1 MVDPL
6 ALLAT
11 AVLVFLPGY
20 TVLSLWPRDEGFG
33 LGARLLAAPAASMA
47 IIPLVFLAFRTLGI
61 GLDGQR
67 IALLL
72 TVAAAFAARGL
83 WLDTRL
89 ARQQANPTDISRPRG
104 GVGQALARL
113 ASPGPLLVYV
123 LALAIGARLWSVRD
137 LVMPNW
143 WDSVHHTVI
152 VQLLLD
158 HGGLFSSWEPYAPLT
173 TFTYHFGFHGVVASL
188 SWLTGLAAPQAVLIF
203 GQALNGLTVLGAY
216 LLAQRLTGRPWA
228 GVLAALVTGSVSLMP
243 AYYVNWGRYTQLAG
257 QIILPALMVVT
268 VEAVERGGRRR
279 LAVMAVLAAGL
290 ALTHYRVAIFYGAF
304 VAALLVVR
312 AWQNRRTPRILATE
326 LARLAAA
333 ALAALALAAPWV
345 WNLWLHLIPRHVQR
359 LTTALTPAGA
369 EWLATYNS
377 IRDLDYILPPY
388 LLWTA
393 LAGLALGL
401 WRRQR
406 AACLMLLWVA
416 GVFVAANPYW
426 LGLPGTGEVS
436 NHAVLIGLY
445 IPLSVCIGLMGAAIL
460 DILPRL
466 VPFGRAMM
474 AAVVVLAGLW
484 GAREVGGIVNPYFAL
499 VKQEDLPALAW
510 IKSNTSADARFLVNS
525 EPAYGGG
532 AEVGTDAGW
541 WLPLLAGRQATLPPL
556 LYGNEQAESPGY
568 AAGVHRLAQTVR
580 DGPADSPAVLQ
591 ALRAAGVSHVFV
603 GGRGGYLKPQELAA
617 LPAYEA
623 VYQQDGAWVFR
634 INYGP

>member
-1 MVDPL
+1 MVDTL
-6 ALLAT
+6 ALAAT

-20 TVLSLWPRDEGFG
+20 ALLSLWPRDGSLG
-33 LGARLLAAPAASMA
+33 LGARLLASPAASVA
-47 IIPLVFLAFRTLGI
+47 LVPLVFLGCYTLGL
-61 GLDGQR
+61 GLDGPR

-72 TVAAAFAARGL
+72 AVAAPFAARGL
-83 WLDTRL
+83 WLDLRL
-89 ARQQANPTDISRPRG
+89 ARQAGAAEAGRARG
-104 GVGQALARL
+104 GVGRALAWL

-123 LALAIGARLWSVRD
+123 LALSMGARLWSVRD

-173 TFTYHFGFHGVVASL
+173 TFTYHFGFHSAVASL
-188 SWLTGLAAPQAVLIF
+188 CWLSGLAAPQAVLVF
-203 GQALNGLTVLGAY
+203 GQVLNGLAVLGTY

-228 GVLAALVTGSVSLMP
+228 GVLAALVTGLVSLMP

-268 VEAVERGGRRR
+268 MEAVERGGRRR
-279 LAVMAVLAAGL
+279 LAVMTILSAGL

-304 VAALLVVR
+304 VLALLLVR
-312 AWQNRRTPRILATE
+312 AWQNRRAPRILATE

-333 ALAALALAAPWV
+333 ALAALALTAPWA
-345 WNLWLHLIPRHVQR
+345 WNLWLHLVPRHLQR
-359 LTTALTPAGA
+359 LAAALTPESA

-388 LLWTA
+388 LLWPA

-406 AACLMLLWVA
+406 TAFLVLLWVA

-445 IPLSVCIGLMGAAIL
+445 IPVSVCIGLLGAAIL
-460 DILPRL
+460 DSLPRL
-466 VPFGRAMM
+466 APFGRAIM
-474 AAVVVLAGLW
+474 AAIVVLAGLW
-484 GAREVGGIVNPYFAL
+484 GAREVGGMVNPYFAL
-499 VKQEDLPALAW
+499 VKQEDLSALAW
-510 IKSNTSADARFLVNS
+510 IKDNTPVAARFLVNS

-532 AEVGTDAGW
+532 TEVGTDAGW
-541 WLPLLAGRQATLPPL
+541 WLPLLAGRQNTLPPL
-556 LYGNEQAESPGY
+556 LYGNEQAAAPGY
-568 AAGVHRLAQTVR
+568 AVGVHQLAQAVR
-580 DGPADSPAVLQ
+580 DGSADSPGVLQ
-591 ALRAAGVSHVFV
+591 ALRAAGVTHVFV
-603 GGRGGYLKPQELAA
+603 GARGGYLKPQEMAALAA
-617 LPAYEA
+617 YEL
-623 VYQQDGAWVFR
+623 VYHQDGAWVFR